1 MPYQADFYIFNAT
14 VTQRLRLDVVA
25 MTLNAQQLCGF
36 NSLAALPWHTKP
48 VIVLALMLSIDINAA
63 EQPTSNNS
71 KWSVNTN
78 RQADTAEEEKT
89 SLESV
94 TVKP

>member
-1 MPYQADFYIFNAT
+1 MLQQCRD
-14 VTQRLRLDVVA
+14 QQLDVVV
-25 MTLNAQQLCGF
+25 MTLNAQQLRGF

-78 RQADTAEEEKT
+78 RQADTAEEEKNIA
-89 SLESV
+89 
-94 TVKP
+94 